1 MIQSNTSNPFNI
13 RHALNAL
20 NQKYSSYLSTEGK
33 WLNGGFETIVQF
45 EENPGDSRNEIVHV
59 KKEIYMMLPAYIRE
73 EMASFL
79 PMD

>member
-1 MIQSNTSNPFNI
+1 MIQSNSPKSIDI

-20 NQKYSSYLSTEGK
+20 NNKYSSYLSTEGK

-45 EENPGDSRNEIVHV
+45 EGNPGDSRNEIVHV
-59 KKEIYMMLPAYIRE
+59 KKEIYMMLPSYIRE
-73 EMASFL
+73 EMATFL